1 MSSGV
6 FMIMVLCLMII
17 LDLYV
22 MAFLLFSAFALSDN
36 DRVRSYFTL
45 FKALGCI
52 GIGLMTLMISLL

>member
-1 MSSGV
+1 
-6 FMIMVLCLMII
+6 MIMVLCLMII

-52 GIGLMTLMISLL
+52 GIGLMALMISLL

>member
-6 FMIMVLCLMII
+6 FMIKVLCLMI
-17 LDLYV
+17 LLNLYV

-36 DRVRSYFTL
+36 DRVESYYTL

-52 GIGLMTLMISLL
+52 GIGLMAVMISLL